1 MASSV
6 HNGQGGSRVG
16 SSRAMLTILKLCK
29 IAQLALAL
37 DVKRGRELT
46 PIFPGHFISKR
57 AEVMKIAA
65 RDCLSAEKSS
75 APRARRDK
83 REDLHTKSQEG
94 RWNGACSLSVH
105 IVRKM
110 WSTPHNLRGENCE
123 IRWEGGV
130 MFD

>member
-75 APRARRDK
+75 AEGRARISGEICIRN
-83 REDLHTKSQEG
+83 H
-94 RWNGACSLSVH
+94 
-105 IVRKM
+105 RK
-110 WSTPHNLRGENCE
+110 E
-123 IRWEGGV
+123 V
-130 MFD
+130 AD